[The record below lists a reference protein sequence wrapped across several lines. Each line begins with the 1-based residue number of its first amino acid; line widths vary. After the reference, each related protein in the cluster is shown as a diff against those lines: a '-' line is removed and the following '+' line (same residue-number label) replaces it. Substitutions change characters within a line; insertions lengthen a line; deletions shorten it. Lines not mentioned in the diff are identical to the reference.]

1 MADALVLNYNDYIN
15 TSDCAIRLSSCSTIC
30 RVLVVDNHSTDD
42 SLAKLKSIESD
53 KIIVVSTEKNG
64 GYGYGNNY
72 GIRLLK
78 AKYNSEYILLC
89 NPDTFIEDEVIAEL
103 EIFLKKNDN
112 YALAAPYMLDAK
124 MKKQPNT
131 AFHIITKKDYI
142 LSLSILFSHLGEKFR
157 YKEIINTR
165 QPYLDVDCL
174 SGSLFM
180 MNVDDM
186 VKFGMYDENIFL
198 YGEEY
203 SIGMKLKQ
211 SPKKLALLPNL
222 SFVHKHSLSISKSF
236 NSIKKRKIQMKSR
249 LYIIKEYYKAGPVA
263 YSIAK
268 VISLFSLV
276 ELFMIEIVKRI
287 KRC

>member
-1 MADALVLNYNDYIN
+1 
-15 TSDCAIRLSSCSTIC
+15 
-30 RVLVVDNHSTDD
+30 
-42 SLAKLKSIESD
+42 
-53 KIIVVSTEKNG
+53 
-64 GYGYGNNY
+64 
-72 GIRLLK
+72 
-78 AKYNSEYILLC
+78 
-89 NPDTFIEDEVIAEL
+89 
-103 EIFLKKNDN
+103 
-112 YALAAPYMLDAK
+112 
-124 MKKQPNT
+124 
-131 AFHIITKKDYI
+131 
-142 LSLSILFSHLGEKFR
+142 
-157 YKEIINTR
+157 
-165 QPYLDVDCL
+165 
-174 SGSLFM
+174 M

-186 VKFGMYDENIFL
+186 VKFRMYDENIFL